1 MPVRVLHL
9 LKAIRIAGAERHL
22 LLLLPALRDC
32 GVETNVLLLEDPGQP
47 QNLFRA
53 HLEDGGSTV
62 RTLPI
67 HGHLDL
73 RLPIALHEVLS
84 QESFDI
90 LHAHLPHG
98 EVYGEAALR
107 SFPSR
112 PFVITRHNDDRF
124 RRWLPFQWVFAA
136 SLRRAG
142 RVIAISNSI
151 RRFLIEVEK
160 VSPEKIETIP
170 YGLDADAFAHS
181 AHPGGF
187 RRSSGMQD
195 TPLVGFIGRLNRQKG
210 VDILLRAFAL
220 VELRHPTARLVL
232 AGDGP
237 DRVRLARTAKSLGL
251 RRVDFLG
258 WRNDAVD
265 ILADIDLLVMPSRW
279 EGFGMVALEAMALSK
294 PVVASRVSALPEIIV
309 PGETGRLVEPDRPEE
324 LAEAVLSILSDPARA
339 AEMGRAGRRRA
350 LSEFPVERM
359 ARHTAEVYRA
369 LADPAAGRK
378 E

>member
-9 LKAIRIAGAERHL
+9 LKAVGIAGAERHL

-32 GVETNVLLLEDPGQP
+32 DVESSVLLLEDPNRP
-47 QNLFRA
+47 QDLFRA
-53 HLEDGGSTV
+53 RLEEGGSTV

-67 HGHLDL
+67 RGHIDL

-84 QESFDI
+84 QEPFDI
-90 LHAHLPHG
+90 LHGHLPHG
-98 EVYGEAALR
+98 EVYGEMALR
-107 SFPSR
+107 SFTSR

-124 RRWLPFQWVFAA
+124 RRWFPFHWVFAA
-136 SLRRAG
+136 SLRRAE

-151 RRFLIEVEK
+151 RRFLIEVEM
-160 VSPEKIETIP
+160 VGPEKIETIP
-170 YGLDADAFAHS
+170 YGLDADACAQS
-181 AHPGGF
+181 AHPGAF
-187 RRSSGMQD
+187 RRARELRD

-210 VDILLRAFAL
+210 VDVLLRAFARI
-220 VELRHPTARLVL
+220 ERRHPTARLVL

-237 DRVRLARTAKSLGL
+237 DRVRLARTAKALGL

-258 WRNDAVD
+258 WRTDAVD
-265 ILADIDLLVMPSRW
+265 ILADIDLLAMPSRW
-279 EGFGMVALEAMALSK
+279 EGFGMVALEAMALAK

-309 PGETGRLVEPDRPEE
+309 PGETGQLVEPDRPEE
-324 LAEAVLSILSDPARA
+324 LAETILSVLSDPVRA

-350 LSEFPVERM
+350 LGEFPVERM
-359 ARHTAEVYRA
+359 ARHTAEVYRV
-369 LADPAAGRK
+369 LVEPAAGRK